1 MSVAADDAAYLDKAQ
16 KLQQQLAELLT
27 QNELYKSYMFHKYGE
42 TNNQTGQILLSEDQ
56 KLDVVNSELD
66 HINNVTDETRK
77 SSEKIID
84 TLKAVIEE
92 TDMRIAE
99 LRKEAHE
106 FKRDIVVGAENFRT
120 GATMAEKVL
129 KYMEDKLRQKD
140 LYVEKMKLKN
150 ASTRTAIVK
159 LEAQLKQ
166 KEEMGDVLHFIDFHQ
181 LQIENKQYVM
191 KIEKRNQELIKLKVS
206 TGKIVQVLNTK
217 KKELHGLLE
226 QSNWLTSEIANRK
239 EQLRRIKDENGR
251 VSEKMKKRKKFIS
264 KLKNEAEESSE
275 TPQVIDYVRQ
285 KADMYELQTELK
297 NYQRKVEIAEISYTS
312 RIHLLNSKTA
322 N

>member
-1 MSVAADDAAYLDKAQ
+1 MEGGADDAVYLDKAQ
-16 KLQQQLAELLT
+16 KLQQQLAQLET
-27 QNELYKSYMFHKYGE
+27 QNELFKSYIFHKRGDGDHASS
-42 TNNQTGQILLSEDQ
+42 QMLLTEDQ

-66 HINNVTDETRK
+66 HINSVTEETRK

-84 TLKAVIEE
+84 TLRSVIEE
-92 TDMRIAE
+92 TDMRISE

-140 LYVEKMKLKN
+140 VYVEKMKLKN
-150 ASTRTAIVK
+150 ASTRTAIAK
-159 LEAQLKQ
+159 LEGQLKQ

-206 TGKIVQVLNTK
+206 TGKIVQALNNK

-226 QSNWLTSEIANRK
+226 QSRWLTSEIASRK
-239 EQLRRIKDENGR
+239 DQLRRIRDENVR
-251 VSEKMKKRKKFIS
+251 VAQKMDGRKKFIG
-264 KLKNEAEESSE
+264 KLKNEAEESTE
-275 TPQVIDYVRQ
+275 TPQVLDYVKQ
-285 KADMYELQTELK
+285 KAEMYELETELK
-297 NYQRKVEIAEISYTS
+297 NYQRKVEIAEISS
-312 RIHLLNSKTA
+312 RSPRA
-322 N
+322 AAAR

>member
-1 MSVAADDAAYLDKAQ
+1 MEGSADDAVYLDKAQ
-16 KLQQQLAELLT
+16 KLQQQLAQLET
-27 QNELYKSYMFHKYGE
+27 QNELFKSYIFHKRGDGNHAA
-42 TNNQTGQILLSEDQ
+42 NNLLLTEDQ

-66 HINNVTDETRK
+66 HINSVTEETRK

-92 TDMRIAE
+92 TDLRISE

-120 GATMAEKVL
+120 GATMAEKVI

-140 LYVEKMKLKN
+140 VYVEKMKLKN
-150 ASTRTAIVK
+150 ASTRAAISK
-159 LEAQLKQ
+159 LEGNLKQ

-206 TGKIVQVLNTK
+206 TGKLVQTLNSK

-226 QSNWLTSEIANRK
+226 QSRWLTSEIANRK
-239 EQLRRIKDENGR
+239 DQLRRVREENKR
-251 VSEKMKKRKKFIS
+251 VADKMQGRKKFIG

-275 TPQVIDYVRQ
+275 TPQVIDYVKQ
-285 KADMYELQTELK
+285 KAEMYELETELK
-297 NYQRKVEIAEISYTS
+297 NYQRKVEIAEISS
-312 RIHLLNSKTA
+312 RQGR
-322 N
+322 

>member
-1 MSVAADDAAYLDKAQ
+1 MDGDDSVYVDKAQ
-16 KLQQQLAELLT
+16 KLQQQLEELET
-27 QNELYKSYMFHKYGE
+27 QNELYRSFIFHKGGDGKHLM
-42 TNNQTGQILLSEDQ
+42 GQLLLTEDQ

-66 HINNVTDETRK
+66 HINSVTDETRK

-92 TDMRIAE
+92 TDMRISE

-140 LYVEKMKLKN
+140 VYVEKMKLKN
-150 ASTRTAIVK
+150 SSTRSSIAK

-206 TGKIVQVLNTK
+206 TGKIVQVLNSK

-226 QSNWLTSEIANRK
+226 QSSWLTSEIGNRK
-239 EQLRRIKDENGR
+239 EQLRRIKEENKR
-251 VSEKMKKRKKFIS
+251 VGEKMASRRKFIG

-275 TPQVIDYVRQ
+275 TPQVLDYVKQ
-285 KADMYELQTELK
+285 KAEMYELQQELK
-297 NYQRKVEIAEISYTS
+297 NYQRKVEIAEISAG
-312 RIHLLNSKTA
+312 HVQ
-322 N
+322 

>member
-1 MSVAADDAAYLDKAQ
+1 MEGGADDAAYLDKAQ
-16 KLQQQLAELLT
+16 KLQQTLSQLQT
-27 QNELYKSYMFHKYGE
+27 QNELYKSYIFHKSGDSE
-42 TNNQTGQILLSEDQ
+42 HAVAQMPLTEDQ

-66 HINNVTDETRK
+66 HINSVTEETKK

-84 TLKAVIEE
+84 TLRAVIEE
-92 TDMRIAE
+92 TDMRISE

-140 LYVEKMKLKN
+140 VYVEKMQLKN
-150 ASTRTAIVK
+150 ASTRTAISK

-191 KIEKRNQELIKLKVS
+191 KIEKRNQELMKLKVS
-206 TGKIVQVLNTK
+206 TGNIVQVLNNK

-226 QSNWLTSEIANRK
+226 QSQWLTSEITSRK
-239 EQLRRIKDENGR
+239 EQLRRVKEENRR
-251 VSEKMKKRKKFIS
+251 VADKTDSRRRFIA

-275 TPQVIDYVRQ
+275 TPQVVDYVKQ
-285 KADMYELQTELK
+285 KAEMYELETELK
-297 NYQRKVEIAEISYTS
+297 SYQRKVEIAEISLKP
-312 RIHLLNSKTA
+312 R
-322 N
+322 

>member
-1 MSVAADDAAYLDKAQ
+1 MDVGADDAVYLDKAQ
-16 KLQQQLAELLT
+16 KLQQQLAQLET
-27 QNELYKSYMFHKYGE
+27 QNELFKSYIFHKGGDQQQVG
-42 TNNQTGQILLSEDQ
+42 TTLLTEEQ

-66 HINNVTDETRK
+66 HINSVTDETRK

-120 GATMAEKVL
+120 GATMAEKVV

-140 LYVEKMKLKN
+140 VYVEKMKLKN
-150 ASTRTAIVK
+150 ANTRSAIAK
-159 LEAQLKQ
+159 LEGQLKQ

-191 KIEKRNQELIKLKVS
+191 KIEKRNQELIRLKVS
-206 TGKIVQVLNTK
+206 TGKIVQVLNAK

-226 QSNWLTSEIANRK
+226 QSSWLSSEIASRK
-239 EQLRRIKDENGR
+239 EQLRRIKEENKR
-251 VSEKMKKRKKFIS
+251 VGEKITSRRRFIG
-264 KLKNEAEESSE
+264 KLKTEAEESSE
-275 TPQVIDYVRQ
+275 TPQVLDYVKQ
-285 KADMYELQTELK
+285 KAVMYELETELK
-297 NYQRKVEIAEISYTS
+297 NYQRKVEIAEISRT
-312 RIHLLNSKTA
+312 
-322 N
+322 